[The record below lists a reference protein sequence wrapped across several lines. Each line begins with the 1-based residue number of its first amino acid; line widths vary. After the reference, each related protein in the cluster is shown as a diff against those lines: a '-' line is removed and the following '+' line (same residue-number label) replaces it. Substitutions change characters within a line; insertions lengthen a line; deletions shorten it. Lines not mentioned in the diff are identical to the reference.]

1 MFAGVYA
8 FCMDNTFSRFSSK
21 LVYFFLS
28 TYVLEEWKRFTAE
41 LQEFDLSVYNFTVSA
56 NTH

>member
-8 FCMDNTFSRFSSK
+8 FCMDNTFSRFSAK

-41 LQEFDLSVYNFTVSA
+41 LQEFDLSVYNFTVS
-56 NTH
+56 